1 MGRELSIRMGTRSR
15 VKDRTTTSALRLS
28 DRPVAKAAENRI
40 GRYCHTL
47 ERERGGVARQ
57 FSLPHPGADERD
69 PAGRGVSDLT
79 SSGRPF
85 DISNWPMSSDA
96 GASTPIRFLKP
107 HSIHPLTERSEL

>member
-47 ERERGGVARQ
+47 ERERGGCPTV
-57 FSLPHPGADERD
+57 
-69 PAGRGVSDLT
+69 
-79 SSGRPF
+79 
-85 DISNWPMSSDA
+85 
-96 GASTPIRFLKP
+96 
-107 HSIHPLTERSEL
+107 